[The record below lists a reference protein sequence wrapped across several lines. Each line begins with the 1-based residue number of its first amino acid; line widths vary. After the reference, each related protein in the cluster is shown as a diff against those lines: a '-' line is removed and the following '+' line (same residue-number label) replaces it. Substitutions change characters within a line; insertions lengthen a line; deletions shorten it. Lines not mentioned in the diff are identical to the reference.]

1 MTTQRSTTGPSAS
14 RPGSGDPL
22 RICRFCRPRGDETG
36 IGAVTT
42 DDVVIDLASAGVGS
56 LASILDAADPTATA
70 RSAVARSTVRFPL
83 ADVALLPPVERQ
95 EVWAA
100 GVTYLRS
107 KTARMEES
115 DFSATAYDRVYD
127 AERPEIFFKALG
139 EKAVGPDAAVGI
151 RGDATW
157 NVPEPELALVMNAHG
172 HLVGCTIGNDMSSR
186 DIEGENLLYLP
197 QAKVYDR
204 SCALGPWI
212 VLGADES
219 AIRRWSISVT
229 IERGGTTVFSGSTGV
244 DRIRRSFDDLI
255 GHLWRSQSFPHG
267 VVLLTGTGVVP
278 DESFT
283 LAAGD
288 RVSID
293 IDGIGRMENPVVVV

>member
-1 MTTQRSTTGPSAS
+1 
-14 RPGSGDPL
+14 
-22 RICRFCRPRGDETG
+22 
-36 IGAVTT
+36 
-42 DDVVIDLASAGVGS
+42 
-56 LASILDAADPTATA
+56 
-70 RSAVARSTVRFPL
+70 
-83 ADVALLPPVERQ
+83 
-95 EVWAA
+95 
-100 GVTYLRS
+100 
-107 KTARMEES
+107 
-115 DFSATAYDRVYD
+115 
-127 AERPEIFFKALG
+127 
-139 EKAVGPDAAVGI
+139 
-151 RGDATW
+151 
-157 NVPEPELALVMNAHG
+157 VPEPELALVMNAHG

-219 AIRRWSISVT
+219 AIRRWSISVA